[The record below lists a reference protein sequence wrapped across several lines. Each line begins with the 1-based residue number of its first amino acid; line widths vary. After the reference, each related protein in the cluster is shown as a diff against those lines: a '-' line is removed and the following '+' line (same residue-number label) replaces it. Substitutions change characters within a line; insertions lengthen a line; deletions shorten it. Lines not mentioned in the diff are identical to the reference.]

1 MQQLVLELAPP
12 AQPSLENFAP
22 GRNAAALAALAAAL
36 AGTEPVVFLW
46 GETGSGK
53 SHLARAFVQ
62 AASAAG
68 LNARYLHA
76 SRMHALDVSGLRVLA
91 LDEVDCLD
99 PDAQVLAF
107 DAVNRLRLGGGSL
120 LATGRFPPA
129 DLALREDLRTRLGA
143 GIVRQLVP
151 LDDAEKR
158 AALAAHAAAR
168 GLPVAADILDY
179 LLARRARDM
188 RSQVAVLEALDR
200 ASLAL
205 KRPLTLPLVREALKS
220 IDP

>member
-1 MQQLVLELAPP
+1 MKQLVLELAPP
-12 AQPSLENFAP
+12 AAPGLGNFAA
-22 GRNAAALAALAAAL
+22 GRNAAALAALDAAL
-36 AGTEPVVFLW
+36 AGSEPVVYLW

-53 SHLARAFVQ
+53 SHLAQAFV
-62 AASAAG
+62 AAARKAG
-68 LNARYLHA
+68 LSSRYAHA
-76 SRMHALDVSGLRVLA
+76 AQIRALDASGLEVLA
-91 LDEVDCLD
+91 LDEVDRLD
-99 PDAQVLAF
+99 PDGQLLAF
-107 DAVNRLRLGGGSL
+107 DAVNRLRLAGGIL
-120 LATGRFPPA
+120 LATGRLPPA

-143 GIVRQLVP
+143 GIVRQLIP

-168 GLPVAADILDY
+168 GLPVSAEILDY

-188 RSQVAVLEALDR
+188 RSQVAVLDALDR

-220 IDP
+220 IEP